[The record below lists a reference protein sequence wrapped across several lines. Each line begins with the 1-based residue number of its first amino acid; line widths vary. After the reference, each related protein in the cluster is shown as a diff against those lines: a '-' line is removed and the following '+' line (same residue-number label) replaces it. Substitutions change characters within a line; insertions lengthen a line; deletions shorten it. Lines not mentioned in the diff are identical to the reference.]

1 MNVQHELKEA
11 GVPVYK
17 ELFGELV
24 NYANVSLVTWLKQGT
39 PPAQQ
44 LYSLAQ
50 VVNLFA
56 EQTFNKTSEDIHPAF
71 NAMLER
77 ARQNLGGSKT
87 MMNPELDEFG
97 SLCAWD
103 LICYGVIA
111 DRLPG
116 YSYLPNTCNKEPHC
130 LDPADTVKRLAYYAA
145 QNKLVDDK
153 EREEELFIDAMR
165 KDLGASTPSM
175 FAPKVEILDWC
186 EEVFNTMDDEAERE
200 FGERMPL
207 IGFAEDFSQSLV
219 KMISNNYSYRDDVVF
234 DNYSH
239 IDILRPRERGDSDDS
254 WQDAMDSYI
263 TTIADLLDGITTVE
277 MLFKYV
283 NTGYV
288 WNQISDVFTPAQL
301 EILNP
306 MVAQF
311 CAIAVRDWGDT
322 ELVDVGALQAEEDDF
337 NKSNKEDFDR
347 YVSENPDLFTKN
359 DSFIGDMSADSKKE
373 PGQEFF

>member
-277 MLFKYV
+277 MLFKHV
-283 NTGYV
+283 NTGYG
-288 WNQISDVFTPAQL
+288 WDQICGVFTPAQL